1 MRVFFASLFVP
12 RDFLSSN
19 AFECVAKSWPFFALF
34 RSPFY
39 SFFFHLGWLEILEFS
54 SPLLPAANAAQAHVS
69 EPNRAKSTRATR
81 AGEGRSRPSPAPSP
95 SVNVYLAEPARPE
108 ASARRPLV
116 GPNHL
121 ATPGRRSE
129 RPLCGPSVAGGRKAS
144 RPCAALPDRVRTTM
158 GMVGD
163 IDFHMLGATITAGCS
178 AGMGV
183 E

>member
-1 MRVFFASLFVP
+1 MLLKAGHSSLYSA
-12 RDFLSSN
+12 RRSILSSSTWGGS
-19 AFECVAKSWPFFALF
+19 V
-34 RSPFY
+34 
-39 SFFFHLGWLEILEFS
+39 LEILEFS

-108 ASARRPLV
+108 ASARRPLG

-121 ATPGRRSE
+121 ANRDAEAKGHCAGRRLQVGE
-129 RPLCGPSVAGGRKAS
+129 KHRAPAQPGQIVCGRRWGRWVTLISICLALRS
-144 RPCAALPDRVRTTM
+144 RQAALLEW
-158 GMVGD
+158 GWSEGD
-163 IDFHMLGATITAGCS
+163 KRFKNAS
-178 AGMGV
+178 